1 MGLDMYLTARRYLF
15 EYEPQCSEI
24 KAKIDAVL
32 ATSLG
37 SAKEVA
43 IGVGYWRKAN
53 AIHRWFVD
61 NVQDGVDNCQETW
74 LERTDLEKLL
84 IVVDQALEN
93 RELAGQILPPGE
105 GFFFGSTDLD
115 EYYFQDLEDTKRVL
129 EKIINAP
136 DFKDWDFY
144 YRASW

>member
-1 MGLDMYLTARRYLF
+1 M
-15 EYEPQCSEI
+15 
-24 KAKIDAVL
+24 
-32 ATSLG
+32 
-37 SAKEVA
+37 A